1 MQQFRHRVQWHDGM
15 EEHYNH
21 EQVHERKQGGFMGGM
36 DRMYDFFIG
45 SLATIAR
52 DMELFIGTALTLVGV
67 LSIEADKFCDG
78 NTADYLSCTR
88 PSTYYFYSPLDIAII
103 VVGVFL
109 ILIWLRRHRS

>member
-1 MQQFRHRVQWHDGM
+1 M
-15 EEHYNH
+15 EDNYEHG
-21 EQVHERKQGGFMGGM
+21 HERARKSGM
-36 DRMYDFFIG
+36 IMRGADSLFDFVMH

-52 DMELFIGTALTLVGV
+52 DAELFAGVALTLVGL

-88 PSTYYFYSPLDIAII
+88 PSTFYFYSPLDIAIV

-109 ILIWLRRHRS
+109 ILIWMRRPRRS